1 MNSASA
7 ATKPKT
13 DPLVEAIA
21 RFYFDPLGFVYFAF
35 PWEEPGTLLADE
47 SGPDDWQ
54 AEVLSLLGK
63 RLREG
68 TDADEAVREA
78 VQIAVASGHGVGK
91 TALVAWVILWFISTR
106 PHPNIVVTANTSVQL
121 QTKTWRELAKWH
133 KLARNGDWF
142 EWTATKFYLK
152 SSPETWFAAA
162 IPWSVERS
170 EAFAGTHEQ
179 HVLVIFDEASAVEDL
194 IWEVVEGA
202 MSTGECLWV
211 AFGNPTRNTG
221 RFRECWRKFRHR
233 WITRRVDARH
243 AKMANKAQIEK
254 WIEDY
259 GEDSD
264 FARIRVRG
272 VFPRTGSN
280 QFIGEDIVYEAR
292 QRKAERCDGAPV
304 ILGVD
309 VARFGD
315 DQSVIHVRQGNAI
328 LDIKRFRG
336 LDTMELA
343 ARVAEAS
350 DEIEPATV
358 FIDGVGVG
366 AGVVDRLRHME
377 YSVVE
382 VNGGANAQ
390 DAQTHYN
397 SRAELWAKIRTWLK
411 DGGCLPEHDQE
422 LADDLTAPEYGFDG
436 RNRLQLEK
444 KDDMKS
450 RGLPSP
456 DSGDALALTF
466 ATPVSPF
473 FGHEDIAGSLSDAV
487 KPLAIGG
494 DDIQPLE
501 TE

>member
-1 MNSASA
+1 MSNASA

-21 RFYFDPLGFVYFAF
+21 RFYYDPLGFVYFAF

-54 AEVLSLLGK
+54 ANILSVLGG
-63 RLREG
+63 RLEDSAG
-68 TDADEAVREA
+68 ANEAAREA
-78 VQIAVASGHGVGK
+78 LQIAVASGHGVGK
-91 TALVAWVILWFISTR
+91 TALVAWIILWFISTR
-106 PHPNIVVTANTSVQL
+106 PHPNIVVTANTTTQL

-133 KLARNGDWF
+133 KLARTAPWF

-152 SSPETWFAAA
+152 DDPETWFAAA

-170 EAFAGTHEQ
+170 EAFAGTHEE
-179 HVLVIFDEASAVEDL
+179 HVLVIFDEASAVANL

-202 MSTGECLWV
+202 MTTGTCIWI

-221 RFRECWRKFRHR
+221 RFRECWGKFRHR
-233 WITRRVDARH
+233 WITRQVDAST
-243 AKMANKAQIEK
+243 AKKANKAQVDK
-254 WIEDY
+254 LIEDY

-264 FARIRVRG
+264 FVRIRVRG
-272 VFPRTGSN
+272 VFPRAGSN
-280 QFIGEDIVYEAR
+280 QLIPEDIVYEAR
-292 QRKAERCDGAPV
+292 QRKAEDCDGAPV

-315 DQSVIHVRQGNAI
+315 DQSVILVRQGTAI

-336 LDTMELA
+336 LDTMELS
-343 ARVAEAS
+343 ARVAEAHREHHPS
-350 DEIEPATV
+350 AV

-366 AGVVDRLRHME
+366 AGVVDRLRQMD
-377 YSVVE
+377 YDVTD
-382 VNGGANAQ
+382 VNGGAKAL
-390 DAQTHYN
+390 DEKIYYN
-397 SRAELWAKIRTWLK
+397 HRAEMWGAMRDWIKG
-411 DGGCLPEHDQE
+411 GGCLPEHDQE
-422 LADDLTAPEYGFDG
+422 IADDLVAPEYGFDG
-436 RNRLQLEK
+436 RNRLQLERK
-444 KDDMKS
+444 EDMKA

-473 FGHEDIAGSLSDAV
+473 FRRADIAGALTDDV
-487 KPLAIGG
+487 KPLFAAQAG
-494 DDIQPLE
+494 
-501 TE
+501 

>member
-7 ATKPKT
+7 ATKT

-21 RFYFDPLGFVYFAF
+21 RFYFDPLGFVYFVF

-68 TDADEAVREA
+68 ADADEAVREA

-91 TALVAWVILWFISTR
+91 TALVGWIIIWFISTR

-133 KLARNGDWF
+133 KLARNAAWF

-162 IPWSVERS
+162 IPWSVKRS

-179 HVLVIFDEASAVEDL
+179 HVLVIFDEASAVADI

-233 WITRRVDARH
+233 WITRRVDGRK
-243 AKMANKAQIEK
+243 AKMANKAQIET

-264 FARIRVRG
+264 FVRIRVRG
-272 VFPRTGSN
+272 VFPRAGSN
-280 QFIGEDIVYEAR
+280 QFIAEDIVYEAR
-292 QRKAERCDGAPV
+292 QRNADGCDGAPV

-315 DQSVIHVRQGNAI
+315 DQSVILVRQGTAI

-336 LDTMELA
+336 LDTMKLS
-343 ARVAEAS
+343 ARVAEAHREHHPS
-350 DEIEPATV
+350 AV
-358 FIDGVGVG
+358 FVDGVGVG
-366 AGVVDRLRHME
+366 AGVVDRLRQMD
-377 YSVVE
+377 YDVTD
-382 VNGGANAQ
+382 VNGGAKAL
-390 DAQTHYN
+390 DEKIYYN
-397 SRAELWAKIRTWLK
+397 HRAEMWGAMRNWIKA
-411 DGGCLPEHDQE
+411 GGCLPERDQE
-422 LADDLTAPEYGFDG
+422 LADDLVAPEYGFDG
-436 RNRLQLEK
+436 RNRLQLERK
-444 KDDMKS
+444 EDMKT

-473 FGHEDIAGSLSDAV
+473 FRRADITAALTNDV
-487 KPLAIGG
+487 KPLFADQAG
-494 DDIQPLE
+494 
-501 TE
+501 